1 MSEEK
6 YALWFAKRRESK
18 VLDGAKEHI
27 LKVVDTCEELEKTI
41 LATIEKDNEKA
52 FQAIARLDINEK
64 AADSIEVSLNED
76 LAIGQLP
83 SKDREDLMH
92 LVKRMDQI
100 ADFTKDAS
108 RNIQVVIEAG
118 IEVPDKVWKYFSVL
132 ASNGLRGAKEVKLCL
147 DFLGEDDEQFFIHH
161 KNVHAIEHDND
172 DLYFK
177 IKKELVTS
185 LTLSPR
191 VMFIMRDIIHAIEN
205 ATDNCKAAADL
216 MHIILTANK

>member
-18 VLDGAKEHI
+18 VMDGAKKHI
-27 LKVVDTCEELEKTI
+27 LKVVDTCEELDKTI
-41 LATIEKDNEKA
+41 SAIIEKDNEKA
-52 FQAIARLDINEK
+52 FKAISRLDKNEK
-64 AADSIEVSLNED
+64 AADSLEVSLNEE
-76 LAIGQLP
+76 LAIGRLR
-83 SKDREDLMH
+83 SKEREDLMH

-100 ADFTKDAS
+100 ADFSKDAS

-118 IEVPDKVWKYFSVL
+118 IEVPDKVLKYLSVL
-132 ASNGLRGAKEVKLCL
+132 ANNVLRGSKEVKLCL
-147 DFLGEDDEQFFIHH
+147 DFLGEDDEQFFVHH
-161 KNVHAIEHDND
+161 RNVNIIEHEND

-185 LTLSPR
+185 LALSPR
-191 VMFIMRDIIHAIEN
+191 VMFIMRDIIHAMEN

>member
-6 YALWFAKRRESK
+6 YSLWFARRRESK
-18 VLDGAKEHI
+18 VLDGAKEHV

-41 LATIEKDNEKA
+41 MAIIEKDNEKA
-52 FQAIARLDINEK
+52 FQAISRLSLNEK
-64 AADSIEVSLNED
+64 AADKLEISMNEE
-76 LAIGQLP
+76 LAIGDLP
-83 SKDREDLMH
+83 SKEREDLMH
-92 LVKRMDQI
+92 LVGRMDQI

-118 IEVPDKVWKYFSVL
+118 IEVPEKIWKYFSVL
-132 ASNGLRGAKEVKLCL
+132 GSNMLRGAKEVKLCL

-161 KNVHAIEHDND
+161 KNVQQIEHEND

-191 VMFIMRDIIHAIEN
+191 VMFIMRDIIHAMEN
-205 ATDNCKAAADL
+205 ATDNCKSAADL